1 MEDCFFLHMLSKLL
15 FPFIIGIMV
24 RKQVTLRDIANEAGV
39 SIATVSYVLNDR
51 QDQKISDAKR
61 KKILQLA
68 NLYHYVKNPS
78 ASSLASG
85 RHNVVSLLF
94 PEAGSLLEDADRYRI
109 AKRFHDAFLE
119 RGIRI
124 SIEGGQPSFFGQ
136 GSDAVIAVGIDRD
149 RFLSIGDD
157 LYVPFVA
164 VDTLVDNGLFNQ
176 VVDDYDSVSG
186 VLVSL
191 QIASRSYRQYLESRF
206 DVRYV
211 SSEQEALEEGRSH
224 PSPYLRNPALIAL
237 YEREGLPF
245 KNIDAFGSKKVETI
259 VERTLASA
267 RGDDESA
274 HLKI

>member
-1 MEDCFFLHMLSKLL
+1 
-15 FPFIIGIMV
+15 MV

-51 QDQKISDAKR
+51 PDQKISEAKR

-85 RHNVVSLLF
+85 RHNVISLLF
-94 PEAGSLLEDADRYRI
+94 PEAGSLLEDADRYLVS
-109 AKRFHDAFLE
+109 KRFHDALLE
-119 RGIRI
+119 RHIRI

-136 GSDAVIAVGIDRD
+136 GSDAVIAIGIDRD

-164 VDTLVDNGLFNQ
+164 VDTLIDHWLFNQ
-176 VVDDYDSVSG
+176 VVDDYDALSG

-191 QIASRSYRQYLESRF
+191 PISSRSYRQYLESRF

-211 SSEQEALEEGRSH
+211 SSERDAIEEGKAH

-237 YEREGLPF
+237 YEREGLSF
-245 KNIDAFGSKKVETI
+245 KNIDAFAPKKVETI
-259 VERTLASA
+259 VERTLASVG
-267 RGDDESA
+267 GDDQSA